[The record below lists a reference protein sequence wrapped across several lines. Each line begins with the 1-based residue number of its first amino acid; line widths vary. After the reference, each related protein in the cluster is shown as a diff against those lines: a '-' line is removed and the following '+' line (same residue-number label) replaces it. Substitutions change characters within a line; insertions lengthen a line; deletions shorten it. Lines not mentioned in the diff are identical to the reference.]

1 MEPRTVCPP
10 VPWHR
15 QEAWD
20 PQAPCPSAI
29 SVREFRDKTVQ
40 LTNKIET
47 VVSTGRIRKG
57 SVSAS
62 DLRLPD
68 EMLELEVPS
77 CRSEQHKE
85 EAPVSPSGYIYDKS
99 HVSKALK
106 DALGDLREQR
116 EREREY
122 ASRIL
127 NTVKHAPTS
136 HAAETLSSMGKAR
149 RNDGA
154 SLKLEL
160 GEVHDKRSIRTTV
173 PRDEV
178 VIKLCVHLSQTPSYE
193 SEEWLV
199 LGSTPLCALRD
210 AIYCVMDENVRN
222 VEREY
227 NTVREQQGSD
237 KECVFHPG
245 AYLYIEGTLYDDRR
259 YSQEDLSQ
267 PIIEY
272 LRYAFYFD
280 SNC

>member
-1 MEPRTVCPP
+1 MELRTVCPP
-10 VPWHR
+10 VPWPR
-15 QEAWD
+15 QEEWD
-20 PQAPCPSAI
+20 GTGASCPSAI
-29 SVREFRDKTVQ
+29 RVREFRDKAVDFS
-40 LTNKIET
+40 NKIET
-47 VVSTGRIRKG
+47 LLSTGRIRKD

-68 EMLELEVPS
+68 ELLELEMPS

-85 EAPVSPSGYIYDKS
+85 GDPGSPSGYIQDKS

-106 DALGDLREQR
+106 DALGELRAQR
-116 EREREY
+116 EREREC

-127 NTVKHAPTS
+127 NTVKHAPAS
-136 HAAETLSSMGKAR
+136 HPAEPLSAIGKAR
-149 RNDGA
+149 RNGGA
-154 SLKLEL
+154 TLKLEL
-160 GEVHDKRSIRTTV
+160 GELHDKRSIRAKV

-199 LGSTPLCALRD
+199 LGSTPLCAFRD

-237 KECVFHPG
+237 KEHIYHPG
-245 AYLYIEGTLYDDRR
+245 AYLYIEGTLYDDGRH
-259 YSQEDLSQ
+259 SHEDLSR

-272 LRYAFYFD
+272 LRYAWT
-280 SNC
+280 